1 VLVLLGDH
9 SHPMPYNSITNLEAC
24 DIVSYGCGDAL
35 DVLLE
40 DCGVVEREPATGLDC
55 AIDGVDR

>member
-1 VLVLLGDH
+1 
-9 SHPMPYNSITNLEAC
+9 MPYNSITNLEAC
-24 DIVSYGCGDAL
+24 DVVSYVYDDAL